1 MGGVANKLFGENMNS
16 IYLTLPYLPSLD
28 DFSPHLQKI
37 CDKRLLTNGGPFH
50 QPQPDCQVS
59 RDAMYEKL
67 KTNNIYDHRYFCPL
81 ISDFTMCRGLRSVS
95 HSNLP
100 VASLSAQRILCLPI
114 YPALDDD
121 EQNRVISAIHEAA
134 A

>member
-1 MGGVANKLFGENMNS
+1 MGGVANELFGENMKH
-16 IYLTLPYLPSLD
+16 IYLTLPYLLSLD
-28 DFSPHLQKI
+28 EFSPHLQKT
-37 CDKRLLTNGGPFH
+37 CDKVLLTNGGPFH
-50 QPQPDCQVS
+50 QPQPDCPPS

-67 KTNNIYDHRYFCPL
+67 KNNNIYDRRYFCPL

-95 HSNLP
+95 HSNLL
-100 VASLSAQRILCLPI
+100 VASLSAQRVLCLPI
-114 YPALDDD
+114 YPALNDD